1 MVTSCPARRS
11 KERCTEQGSSVNPL
25 TAEWALR
32 ALIDFAL
39 SNARRFYSPMG
50 NPLAGKGLTGVRH
63 GDISCNLSS
72 NCAVTDAA

>member
-63 GDISCNLSS
+63 GNISCNLSG